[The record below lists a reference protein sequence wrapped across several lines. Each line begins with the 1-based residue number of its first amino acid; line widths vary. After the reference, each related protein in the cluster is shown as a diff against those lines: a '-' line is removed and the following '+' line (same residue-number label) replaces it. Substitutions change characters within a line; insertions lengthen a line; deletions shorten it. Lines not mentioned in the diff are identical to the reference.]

1 MFADVINRVPIFA
14 GNDMGFITQ
23 LLMSFKMEIA
33 GPGDYIIREGT
44 HGRCMYILHRGRVEV
59 QPHLP
64 CGWMPPRLH
73 GCNTAQRSALQRRT
87 TCCNTVLHAH
97 LLTHTAA
104 CSTSAHFIFD
114 ASAHLRPWCVDPNPI
129 CCMDQS
135 VVGLE

>member
-1 MFADVINRVPIFA
+1 VQPAKRLLWQVLNDLSYPLRCEVVRFMFADVINRVPIFA

-64 CGWMPPRLH
+64 CGWMPPLLH
-73 GCNTAQRSALQRRT
+73 CCNTVQRSALQHRT
-87 TCCNTVLHAH
+87 TCCNTDMR
-97 LLTHTAA
+97 
-104 CSTSAHFIFD
+104 TSH
-114 ASAHLRPWCVDPNPI
+114 PCGW
-129 CCMDQS
+129 M
-135 VVGLE
+135 